1 MKTITRNKTWLLGGL
16 FLALCL
22 HNCTPP
28 NESPTPEYLF
38 TDLRNLKMPETKL
51 RVAAPTNVTPAT
63 VTSSTLA
70 TAVSNGIASI
80 PSSGQVPPVVSQ
92 AIADANQAFAEAGTS
107 AGAIVG
113 AFTPEVVIALT
124 NTGQLPSGLQSTVA
138 ALRTNST
145 LRPYFPT
152 FTLPQVNGVPVSSS
166 TLSIPLPTPGPIS
179 PAVLLRRVNYAGS
192 DACLKQAN
200 DLFDQV
206 TANLDSDRGSQ
217 GENVNNNYNQEKAAA
232 DADVNGCGNS
242 IPDKYRQLIA
252 AARSGLDVSL
262 SNLVAARP
270 ILGDANYNTLVALT
284 YIQYSNL
291 ILLYFDLQ
299 KAELNTCVIA
309 RNVRIASAFVARNA
323 NISQINEAFNAVVRT
338 AQGIVLQLLDS
349 CHNQGSGR

>member
-1 MKTITRNKTWLLGGL
+1 MKTITRNKSWLLGGL

-28 NESPTPEYLF
+28 NETPATEYLF

-124 NTGQLPSGLQSTVA
+124 NTGQLPSSLQGTVA

-152 FTLPQVNGVPVSSS
+152 FTLPQVNGQPISPTTLSVPV
-166 TLSIPLPTPGPIS
+166 PTPGPVT
-179 PAVLLRRVNYAGS
+179 PAVVLTPVNYTGP
-192 DACLKQAN
+192 DACFKQAN

-206 TANLDSDRGSQ
+206 TANVNSDRVSQ
-217 GENVNNNYNQEKAAA
+217 VANVNNSYDQEKAAA
-232 DADVNGCGNS
+232 DGDVNSCAGS
-242 IPDKYRQLIA
+242 VPDKYRQLIA

-270 ILGDANYNTLVALT
+270 ILGDANYTTLVALT

-309 RNVRIASAFVARNA
+309 RDVRIASAVVARNA
-323 NISQINEAFNAVVRT
+323 NISLINEAFNTIVRT

>member
-1 MKTITRNKTWLLGGL
+1 MKTITRNKTWLVGGL

-28 NESPTPEYLF
+28 NESPAIDYLF
-38 TDLRNLKMPETKL
+38 NDLRNLKMPETKL

-92 AIADANQAFAEAGTS
+92 AISDANQAFAAVGTS
-107 AGAIVG
+107 AGAIVS

-124 NTGQLPSGLQSTVA
+124 NTGQLPSNLQGTVA
-138 ALRTNST
+138 ALRNNST

-152 FTLPQVNGVPVSSS
+152 FTLPQVNGQPISPNTTS
-166 TLSIPLPTPGPIS
+166 LPLPTPGPIT
-179 PAVLLRRVNYAGS
+179 PAVVLKPVNYTGP
-192 DACLKQAN
+192 DACFKQAN

-206 TANLDSDRGSQ
+206 TANLNSDRLSQ
-217 GENVNNNYNQEKAAA
+217 ISSVTSTYGQEKSAA
-232 DADVNGCGNS
+232 DGDVNSCATS
-242 IPDKYRQLIA
+242 VPDKYRQLIA
-252 AARSGLDVSL
+252 SARSGLDASL
-262 SNLVAARP
+262 NNLVAARP
-270 ILGDANYNTLVALT
+270 ILGDANYTTLVALT

-291 ILLYFDLQ
+291 ILLYYDLQ

-309 RNVRIASAFVARNA
+309 RDVRIASALVAREA
-323 NISQINEAFNAVVRT
+323 NISLINEAFNNTVRT
-338 AQGIVLQLLDS
+338 AQALVLQLLDS